1 MVVLCEWLI
10 NYFPMKSKYKHVK
23 YYLYI
28 CYNNDQSTLVGTIVE
43 RHTAGGE
50 AIERQNSCIILK

>member
-1 MVVLCEWLI
+1 
-10 NYFPMKSKYKHVK
+10 MKCKYKHVK

-28 CYNNDQSTLVGTIVE
+28 CYNNDQSMLVGNILE
-43 RHTAGGE
+43 RYTAGGE